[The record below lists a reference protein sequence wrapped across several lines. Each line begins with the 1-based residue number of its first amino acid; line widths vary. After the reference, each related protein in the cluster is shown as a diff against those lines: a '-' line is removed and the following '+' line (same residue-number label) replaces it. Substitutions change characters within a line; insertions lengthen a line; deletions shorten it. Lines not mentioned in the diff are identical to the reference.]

1 MPSKRLSRGD
11 GPKDAK
17 ACHHPREGPRPQT
30 RPGLF
35 VVKSGDADVLGLRTL
50 GALRDV
56 ELDLLILVKR
66 LVAAGL
72 DGGEVDEHVLA
83 AAVLRD
89 EAETLVGVEPLDG
102 SLSHDLFLFVIC
114 RRHCAPKPLKT
125 STLVLVSSEPN
136 PGVRDTSRG
145 FVPWR
150 GRARGAVP
158 STGPTIVHSLRI
170 P

>member
-17 ACHHPREGPRPQT
+17 ACHHTREGPRPQA

-50 GALRDV
+50 GALGDV
-56 ELDLLILVKR
+56 ELDLLVLVKR

-83 AAVLRD
+83 AAVLCD

-102 SLSHDLFLFVIC
+102 SLCHDLFLFVIC

-125 STLVLVSSEPN
+125 STLVLVPPEPK
-136 PGVRDTSRG
+136 PAVRDTSRG
-145 FVPWR
+145 LVPWR
-150 GRARGAVP
+150 GRVRGAVP